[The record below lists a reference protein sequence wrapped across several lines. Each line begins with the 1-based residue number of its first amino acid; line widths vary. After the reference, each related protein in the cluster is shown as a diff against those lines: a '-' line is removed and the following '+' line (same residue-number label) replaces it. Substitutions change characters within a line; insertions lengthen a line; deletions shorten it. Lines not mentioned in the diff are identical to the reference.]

1 MLGAVSKSLLVM
13 YFCPPLLVM
22 TAETMYPRSS
32 AIMTCTHTQA
42 KYCQHLSS
50 IACWSAELLSAL
62 INIATSL
69 FLLLLLLLLL
79 VLVLLL
85 LSVTCAVHVLTRLW
99 QMPVSLMGLNFAM
112 WSNLAHASR
121 LLSVVYIMQLQL
133 QQVTL
138 FHGTTTLQQQDT
150 TSC

>member
-32 AIMTCTHTQA
+32 AMMTCTYTQA
-42 KYCQHLSS
+42 KYCQHLSR
-50 IACWSAELLSAL
+50 IACWSAELLFAL
-62 INIATSL
+62 INMHSACADQALVDACTSDGAK
-69 FLLLLLLLLL
+69 FCQ
-79 VLVLLL
+79 VERI
-85 LSVTCAVHVLTRLW
+85 C
-99 QMPVSLMGLNFAM
+99 
-112 WSNLAHASR
+112 NLAHASV

-138 FHGTTTLQQQDT
+138 FHGIAALRHQGA
-150 TSC
+150 TSY